1 MFLVFL
7 FNQNVLAQLPDFTEM
22 VKANGVAVVNIS
34 TTQKAPP
41 EAVAQKEQPMPEGMP
56 PEMEELFKHFFNNP
70 DGGGNGG
77 GDTQSLGSGFIISK
91 DGYVLTNHH
100 VVKDADEIIVKFS
113 DRRELVAKLIGSD
126 ARTDVAVL
134 KVEAT
139 DLPAVTIGDPNK
151 LQVGEWVL
159 AIGSPFGFEQSVT
172 AGIVSAKGRSLPG
185 GNYVPFIQTDVA
197 INPGNSG
204 GPLFNMD
211 GQVVGIN
218 SQIYSRTGGFMGLS
232 FSIPMDVVMN
242 VVDQI
247 KTSGKAAH
255 GWLGVQIQDVT
266 RELAESFGMKKPQG
280 ALVSKIIPG
289 SPAEKAELQIG
300 DIIIEF
306 NGQLIEKSGDLP
318 PMVGMTPINNK
329 ATLKI
334 LRQGDEKTINFSIG
348 LLPEQVDKVAD
359 TKTEKAK
366 PTNRLGVSVTDLTA
380 EERAAQGDPTPDYC
394 VGFSPEAC
402 SRIKAVI
409 ESKIRPA
416 YCVPGFGRIDSGLNL
431 TDEQLRICYTLP
443 REPSPEEE
451 RAQAMRNQRINDSR
465 AMVKESWGKY
475 RGVIEAIETGYKCDV
490 VDQLSANVAVE
501 KLQVAMQ
508 DELNHAGLIGDPTM
522 SVQDFTTGAVQA
534 GKAAAESG
542 ACTKLTPAWRGRLR
556 SIVSDLMR

>member
-1 MFLVFL
+1 MFKKLGWCVFLVFL

-77 GDTQSLGSGFIISK
+77 GGGDTQSLGSGFIISK

-100 VVKDADEIIVKFS
+100 VVKGADEIIVKFS

-280 ALVSKIIPG
+280 ALVSKVIPG

-348 LLPEQVDKVAD
+348 LLPEQVDKVTD

-366 PTNRLGVSVTDLTA
+366 PTNRLGISVTDLTP
-380 EERAAQGDPTPDYC
+380 EERDVLQVVKGGVLVQNVAKGAAKSAGIQPGD
-394 VGFSPEAC
+394 
-402 SRIKAVI
+402 VI
-409 ESKIRPA
+409 
-416 YCVPGFGRIDSGLNL
+416 
-431 TDEQLRICYTLP
+431 LRIANDVITDAAAFEKIAKNLP
-443 REPSPEEE
+443 
-451 RAQAMRNQRINDSR
+451 
-465 AMVKESWGKY
+465 
-475 RGVIEAIETGYKCDV
+475 
-490 VDQLSANVAVE
+490 
-501 KLQVAMQ
+501 
-508 DELNHAGLIGDPTM
+508 
-522 SVQDFTTGAVQA
+522 A
-534 GKAAAESG
+534 GKSVAALIQRRGS
-542 ACTKLTPAWRGRLR
+542 PAFLALK
-556 SIVSDLMR
+556 IDK